1 MKHHP
6 TPKPALRPAVTLTL
20 TLALAGVLACALPLR
35 AQTGGAAAAPG
46 AGVTTAAPGAG
57 FGTAAPGAGFGA
69 PTPFGSSGA
78 PTPGVGFGAPVGAAT
93 GPALAPV
100 APAAPGAAGL
110 LAPAA
115 PAAGRP
121 AAPTAAAP
129 AAPGAPGRNA
139 AAVAPSPATGATAPT
154 GASAGLPGQPGPQGL
169 PGQPAQPGQ
178 AGQPPQ
184 AGQANQQAQQSPQSQ
199 QAQDTRPA
207 EDTAPRAEPVREPG
221 ADQTEFQRFVAQAT
235 GRSLPLFGYEL
246 FARGNFTAS
255 QGAAVPASYVLGP
268 GDEVVVQVYG
278 AVDITERLT
287 IDREGRVLIPQAG
300 PLTLSGV
307 RLGEAEKVLTAHLRR
322 IYRNFNL
329 VVTMG
334 RVRSTEVFVVGQA
347 RNPGKHVV
355 SGLSTLI
362 NALFETGGPS
372 ANGSLRAVQLRRA
385 GRTVATVDLYRFLA
399 QGDSGG
405 DEKLQPGDVI
415 FIPPAGPRAAVLG
428 TVNAPAVYELLPGE
442 TIAQVLALSGGLPV
456 LAAPQKAQLER
467 VNPARAVARYVED
480 FALDVAGLARPL
492 QAGDVLTV
500 FQISPQIADVV
511 TLQGNVAAPMRY
523 THRRGMRVRDLVADN
538 NFLVPVSY
546 WLSVNAGSNITGLDR
561 PEVNLDYATIQR
573 LDPERLRTT
582 LIPFHL
588 AKALRGDPAENL
600 ALLPGDIVRIY
611 GPEDPGPPALDSVA
625 VNAPFIGGERRF
637 AWRPNARV
645 SSVIPS
651 ADWLR
656 AEVLR
661 WVRRTGG
668 APATGPLTDH
678 INVQYAVIKR
688 VDSATLRTE
697 TIAFHL
703 ARALHGDEQ
712 HNLLLQPGDQISLY
726 AARQP
731 GAEAQNSISVNAALL
746 GGTQRH
752 AWRPGMAVRDAIP
765 SAEWL
770 REQVARTVRATGGA
784 LGSTYASDEINL
796 DYATIRRLD
805 AQNLRSELIAFNLG
819 RALQGDPQDNLA
831 LQPGDQIAVY
841 GPREP
846 LPETL
851 NSISLR
857 GEAIG
862 TERRFV
868 WRPGFAIRD
877 IIPTAEWLVTRY
889 NYWQREIG
897 KELRNDLNWDYAQVI
912 RRVPDTLQTQA
923 LNFNLGGAVLQG
935 RAEDNLPLQPGDR
948 IALYTTQQMPVP
960 ASKRVRMVTLAG
972 EVRVPGV
979 YQAAPGETL
988 AQLVQR
994 AGGFTPQ
1001 AYAFGTDFRREST
1014 RAGQQQNLERLVQR
1028 LELQAQSDAQT
1039 RLQNVST
1046 PEQQLAA
1053 QTGLQADRMRLAT
1066 LRSLRA
1072 TGRISLRLEPDRPV
1086 QLPDIAL
1093 EDGDIITVPERP
1105 SFVAAFGAVNN
1116 ENVILWRQGMTV
1128 NELLNLAG
1136 PTAVAELENTHVLRA
1151 DGTVLSADTA
1161 GGGFL
1166 SRPADIRHVRLMPG
1180 DTVVVPEKA
1189 DRETAYTRFIRGAKD
1204 ITTIFYQ
1211 FGLGSAAL
1219 KTLRN

>member
-1 MKHHP
+1 M
-6 TPKPALRPAVTLTL
+6 
-20 TLALAGVLACALPLR
+20 
-35 AQTGGAAAAPG
+35 
-46 AGVTTAAPGAG
+46 
-57 FGTAAPGAGFGA
+57 
-69 PTPFGSSGA
+69 
-78 PTPGVGFGAPVGAAT
+78 
-93 GPALAPV
+93 
-100 APAAPGAAGL
+100 
-110 LAPAA
+110 
-115 PAAGRP
+115 
-121 AAPTAAAP
+121 
-129 AAPGAPGRNA
+129 
-139 AAVAPSPATGATAPT
+139 
-154 GASAGLPGQPGPQGL
+154 
-169 PGQPAQPGQ
+169 
-178 AGQPPQ
+178 
-184 AGQANQQAQQSPQSQ
+184 
-199 QAQDTRPA
+199 
-207 EDTAPRAEPVREPG
+207 
-221 ADQTEFQRFVAQAT
+221 
-235 GRSLPLFGYEL
+235 
-246 FARGNFTAS
+246 
-255 QGAAVPASYVLGP
+255 PASYVLGP
-268 GDEVVVQVYG
+268 GDELVVQVYG
-278 AVDITERLT
+278 AVDLTERLT

-329 VVTMG
+329 TVTMG

-405 DEKLQPGDVI
+405 DDKLQPGDVI

-428 TVNAPAVYELLPGE
+428 TINAPAVYELLPGE

-480 FALDVAGLARPL
+480 FALDASGLARPL

-546 WLSVNAGSNITGLDR
+546 WLSVNAGGNIPGLDR

-573 LDPERLRTT
+573 LDPDRLRTT

-588 AKALRGDPAENL
+588 AKALRGEPAENL
-600 ALLPGDIVRIY
+600 PLLPGDIVRIY
-611 GPEDPGPPALDSVA
+611 GPEESGPVTLDSISLS
-625 VNAPFIGGERRF
+625 APFLSTTRRL
-637 AWRPNARV
+637 AWRHQQRV
-645 SSVIPS
+645 SDAIPS
-651 ADWLR
+651 VDWLR
-656 AEVLR
+656 EEVTR

-668 APATGPLTDH
+668 APATGALTDH
-678 INVQYAVIKR
+678 VNAEYAVVAR
-688 VDSATLRTE
+688 VNPVTLRTE
-697 TIAFHL
+697 TTAFHL
-703 ARALHGDEQ
+703 ARALQGDAQ
-712 HNLLLQPGDQISLY
+712 HNLQLQPGDQISLY
-726 AARQP
+726 AARQA
-731 GAEAQNSISVNAALL
+731 GAEAQNSVTLNAPLL
-746 GGTQRH
+746 GGVQRH
-752 AWRPGMAVRDAIP
+752 AWRPGYTVRDAIP
-765 SAEWL
+765 SVEWL
-770 REQVARTVRATGGA
+770 REQVARTVRVTGGA
-784 LGSTYASDEINL
+784 LGDTYASDEINL
-796 DYATIRRLD
+796 DYAVIRRLD

-819 RALQGDPQDNLA
+819 RALQGDPQENPA
-831 LQPGDQIAVY
+831 LQPGDQITVY

-846 LPETL
+846 VPETL

-877 IIPTAEWLVTRY
+877 IVPSADWLVARY
-889 NYWQREIG
+889 NYWQRESG

-923 LNFNLGGAVLQG
+923 MNFSLGGAVLQG

-960 ASKRVRMVTLAG
+960 VAKRVRMVTLAG

-988 AQLVQR
+988 GQLVQR

-1001 AYAFGTDFRREST
+1001 AYTFGTDFRREST
-1014 RAGQQQNLERLVQR
+1014 RTAQQQNLDRLVQR

-1046 PEQQLAA
+1046 PEQQAAA
-1053 QTGLQADRMRLAT
+1053 QAGLQADRMRLAA
-1066 LRSLRA
+1066 LKNLRA
-1072 TGRISLRLEPDRPV
+1072 TGRIALRLDADKPV
-1086 QLPDIAL
+1086 QLPDITL
-1093 EDGDIITVPERP
+1093 EDGDTVTVPERP

-1116 ENVILWRQGMTV
+1116 DNVVLWKPGMTV
-1128 NELLNLAG
+1128 GELLAHAG
-1136 PTAVAELENTHVLRA
+1136 PTALAELEETHVLRA
-1151 DGTVLSADTA
+1151 DGTVLSAEQA
-1161 GGGFL
+1161 SGGFF
-1166 SRPADIRHVRLMPG
+1166 SRPTDIRHTRLMPG

-1189 DRETAYTRFIRGAKD
+1189 DRETPYTRFIRGAKD
-1204 ITTIFYQ
+1204 FTTIFYQ
-1211 FGLGSAAL
+1211 FGLGAAAI